1 MIDQSGTGTSGR
13 HRRSVLLLTLLMGRV
28 FGVVLAVTGGTAL
41 LLAGLYGLALARG
54 WEIVASSPEML
65 LGIEA
70 SRDGVRVSAGG
81 SWSIVSAVAGTAV
94 VMLVI
99 VQATM
104 PRLLVSLGVTR
115 RDVMIVMLALT
126 LMAIAYTVVVGVL
139 TSLVVA
145 LLTPG
150 DSNLGALPSQL
161 AVLVVGMATTT
172 AIAFAV
178 TALFLRWRPWVG
190 WVVLGSIVV
199 VLVLVFGVLELT
211 VQMAPV
217 SVAVL
222 LGAMVVAYVMM
233 MRRLPVP

>member
-1 MIDQSGTGTSGR
+1 
-13 HRRSVLLLTLLMGRV
+13 
-28 FGVVLAVTGGTAL
+28 
-41 LLAGLYGLALARG
+41 
-54 WEIVASSPEML
+54 
-65 LGIEA
+65 
-70 SRDGVRVSAGG
+70 
-81 SWSIVSAVAGTAV
+81 
-94 VMLVI
+94 
-99 VQATM
+99 
-104 PRLLVSLGVTR
+104 
-115 RDVMIVMLALT
+115 
-126 LMAIAYTVVVGVL
+126 MAIAYTVVVGVL

-150 DSNLGALPSQL
+150 DPNLGALPSQL

-199 VLVLVFGVLELT
+199 VLVLVGVLELT